1 MDNLYQLRSKNDK
14 SIKQLDPA
22 SRELIRSIM
31 SNISQYE
38 VSRYELEK
46 IKGDILD
53 KAHGYTKRNTSLF
66 KEVKN
71 VKAYCT
77 NLTEKLNLS
86 KISIKNLLLIEY
98 LPMIGF
104 FFMFVI
110 LVLHFLGLWFSGN
123 GLITS
128 IDVSVGYPI
137 FMVVQYFS
145 IVYLLYLER
154 RYSIEN
160 KSKKNLGS
168 FANIFLVLT
177 VIQFISDSPTLSS
190 TLIQLNLFVLVG
202 ILFLFLAWVVYK
214 ELQTN

>member
-14 SIKQLDPA
+14 LIKQLDPA

-31 SNISQYE
+31 SYISQYE
-38 VSRYELEK
+38 VSRYDLEK
-46 IKGDILD
+46 IKADILD

-66 KEVKN
+66 KEVKD

-77 NLTEKLNLS
+77 NLTDKLNLS

-145 IVYLLYLER
+145 IVYLL
-154 RYSIEN
+154 
-160 KSKKNLGS
+160 
-168 FANIFLVLT
+168 
-177 VIQFISDSPTLSS
+177 
-190 TLIQLNLFVLVG
+190 
-202 ILFLFLAWVVYK
+202 
-214 ELQTN
+214 